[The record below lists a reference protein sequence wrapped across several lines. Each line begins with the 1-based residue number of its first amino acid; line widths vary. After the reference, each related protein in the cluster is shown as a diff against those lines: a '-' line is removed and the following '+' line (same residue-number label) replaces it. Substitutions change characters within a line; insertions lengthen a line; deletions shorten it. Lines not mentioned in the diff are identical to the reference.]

1 MASSRVSAR
10 INLPTPGFDGHVE
23 ELALEITVGT
33 ARERAK
39 MTEIDRTDR
48 RILALLQADG
58 RISTVDLAEKVG
70 LSPTSTSERLKR
82 LQREGFVS
90 GFRAMLDPRRLGLE
104 LLVFVEVSLDKT
116 TPDVFEKFA
125 AAVRRAPEVLECH
138 MVAGGFDYLVKTR
151 VADMAA
157 YRRFLGEILLAL
169 PGVKET
175 RTYAVMEEVK
185 SDGVLPV

>member
-1 MASSRVSAR
+1 VNS
-10 INLPTPGFDGHVE
+10 
-23 ELALEITVGT
+23 
-33 ARERAK
+33 
-39 MTEIDRTDR
+39 TEIDRTDR
-48 RILALLQADG
+48 RILSLLQADG
-58 RISTVDLAEKVG
+58 RIATVDLAERIG
-70 LSPTSTSERLKR
+70 LSPTSTGERLKR
-82 LQREGFVS
+82 LQREGYLT
-90 GFRAMLDPRRLGLE
+90 GYRAVLDPHRLGLG

-116 TPDVFEKFA
+116 TPDIFEKFA

-151 VADMAA
+151 VADMGA

-185 SDGVLPV
+185 SDGLLPV

>member
-1 MASSRVSAR
+1 MAIFGSLPYEIRLNSGSA
-10 INLPTPGFDGHVE
+10 V
-23 ELALEITVGT
+23 
-33 ARERAK
+33 K
-39 MTEIDRTDR
+39 MTEIDRIDR
-48 RILALLQADG
+48 KILKLLQSDG
-58 RISTVDLAEKVG
+58 RIATVDLAEKVG
-70 LSPTSTSERLKR
+70 LSPTSTSDRMKR
-82 LQREGFVS
+82 LQREGYIA
-90 GFRAMLDPRRLGLE
+90 GFGARLDPHRIGLE

-185 SDGVLPV
+185 SDGMLPV

>member
-1 MASSRVSAR
+1 MAIFGSLPYEIRRNSGSA
-10 INLPTPGFDGHVE
+10 V
-23 ELALEITVGT
+23 
-33 ARERAK
+33 K
-39 MTEIDRTDR
+39 MTEIDRIDR
-48 RILALLQADG
+48 KILRLLQSDG
-58 RISTVDLAEKVG
+58 RIATVDLAEKVG
-70 LSPTSTSERLKR
+70 LSPTSTSDRMKR
-82 LQREGFVS
+82 LQREGYIA
-90 GFRAMLDPRRLGLE
+90 GFGARLDPHRIGLE

>member
-1 MASSRVSAR
+1 
-10 INLPTPGFDGHVE
+10 
-23 ELALEITVGT
+23 
-33 ARERAK
+33 
-39 MTEIDRTDR
+39 MTDIDRTDR
-48 RILALLQADG
+48 KILKFLQQDG
-58 RISTVDLAEKVG
+58 RIATVDLAEKVG
-70 LSPTSTSERLKR
+70 LSPTSTSDRVKR
-82 LQREGFVS
+82 LQREGFIA
-90 GFRAMLDPRRLGLE
+90 GYGARLDPHRLGLG

-125 AAVRRAPEVLECH
+125 EAVKRAPEVLECH

-157 YRRFLGEILLAL
+157 YRRFLGDILLAL

-185 SDGVLPV
+185 SDGMLPV

>member
-1 MASSRVSAR
+1 MGGDMA
-10 INLPTPGFDGHVE
+10 
-23 ELALEITVGT
+23 EL
-33 ARERAK
+33 
-39 MTEIDRTDR
+39 DRTDR
-48 RILALLQADG
+48 RILAQLQTDG
-58 RISTVDLAEKVG
+58 RISTVELAERIG
-70 LSPTSTSERLKR
+70 LSPTSTSERLRR
-82 LQREGFVS
+82 LQREGTVT
-90 GFRAMLDPRRLGLE
+90 GFRAMLDPGRVGLG

-116 TPDVFEKFA
+116 TPDVFERFA

-157 YRRFLGEILLAL
+157 YRRFLGDILLAL

>member
-1 MASSRVSAR
+1 
-10 INLPTPGFDGHVE
+10 
-23 ELALEITVGT
+23 
-33 ARERAK
+33 
-39 MTEIDRTDR
+39 MTDLDRTDR
-48 RILALLQADG
+48 KILKALQADG
-58 RISTVDLAEKVG
+58 RIANVDLAEKVG
-70 LSPTSTSERLKR
+70 LSPTSTSDRVKR
-82 LQREGFVS
+82 LQREGFIT
-90 GFRAMLDPRRLGLE
+90 GYGARLDPHRLGLG

-125 AAVRRAPEVLECH
+125 EAVKRAPEVLECH

-185 SDGVLPV
+185 SDRMLPV

>member
-1 MASSRVSAR
+1 M
-10 INLPTPGFDGHVE
+10 P
-23 ELALEITVGT
+23 EL
-33 ARERAK
+33 
-39 MTEIDRTDR
+39 DRTDR
-48 RILALLQADG
+48 KILKHLQTDG
-58 RISTVDLAEKVG
+58 RIATVDLAEKVG
-70 LSPTSTSERLKR
+70 MSPTSTRDRVKR
-82 LQREGFVS
+82 LQREGYIA
-90 GFRAMLDPRRLGLE
+90 GYGARLDPHRLGLG

-125 AAVRRAPEVLECH
+125 EAVKRAPEVLECH

-185 SDGVLPV
+185 SDGMLPV

>member
-1 MASSRVSAR
+1 
-10 INLPTPGFDGHVE
+10 
-23 ELALEITVGT
+23 
-33 ARERAK
+33 
-39 MTEIDRTDR
+39 MTEIDRIDR
-48 RILALLQADG
+48 KILKLLQSDG
-58 RISTVDLAEKVG
+58 RIATVDLAEKVG
-70 LSPTSTSERLKR
+70 LSPTSTSDRMKR
-82 LQREGFVS
+82 LQREGYIA
-90 GFRAMLDPRRLGLE
+90 GFGARLDPHRIGLA

-157 YRRFLGEILLAL
+157 YRRFLGETLLAL

-185 SDGVLPV
+185 SDGMLPV

>member
-1 MASSRVSAR
+1 
-10 INLPTPGFDGHVE
+10 
-23 ELALEITVGT
+23 
-33 ARERAK
+33 
-39 MTEIDRTDR
+39 MTDLDKTDR
-48 RILALLQADG
+48 RILAQLQLDG
-58 RISTVDLAEKVG
+58 RVSTVDLAERIG
-70 LSPTSTSERLKR
+70 LSPTSTSERLRR
-82 LQREGFVS
+82 LQREGYVT
-90 GFRAMLDPRRLGLE
+90 GFRAMLDPQRVGLG

-125 AAVRRAPEVLECH
+125 DAVRWAPEVLECH

-185 SDGVLPV
+185 SNGVLPV